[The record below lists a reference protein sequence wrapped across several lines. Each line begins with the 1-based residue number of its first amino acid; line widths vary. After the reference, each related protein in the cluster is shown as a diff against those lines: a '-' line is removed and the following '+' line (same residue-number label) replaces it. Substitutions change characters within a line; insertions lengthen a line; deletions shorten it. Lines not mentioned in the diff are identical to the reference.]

1 METYGWYWSRKC
13 DSFYFVESRLSE
25 RASCPPR
32 MRMLDDPFLNHL
44 HLFDWEL
51 DLWWHSESP
60 LYQPSPFASFCDL
73 TQIMT
78 WAPVSDKIWDVNTLY
93 IAYTPIIIYS
103 PHPCNYICIHI
114 VVGYAWKCT
123 EWLLTRTE
131 ENMWV
136 RLNVLKLVHQAEIVF
151 TIVHSVWQ
159 IVPFAWT
166 DGWHQATRT
175 SLAYDRRSVKRK

>member
-1 METYGWYWSRKC
+1 MDDTDQGNVIAFTLLSLVYQREHPVLQGWGCLTTLSWITYISLTENLICGGILK
-13 DSFYFVESRLSE
+13 
-25 RASCPPR
+25 P
-32 MRMLDDPFLNHL
+32 
-44 HLFDWEL
+44 
-51 DLWWHSESP
+51 P

-78 WAPVSDKIWDVNTLY
+78 RAPVSDKIWDVNTLY

-136 RLNVLKLVHQAEIVF
+136 RLNVLKLVHQAEILF

-159 IVPFAWT
+159 IVLFAWT